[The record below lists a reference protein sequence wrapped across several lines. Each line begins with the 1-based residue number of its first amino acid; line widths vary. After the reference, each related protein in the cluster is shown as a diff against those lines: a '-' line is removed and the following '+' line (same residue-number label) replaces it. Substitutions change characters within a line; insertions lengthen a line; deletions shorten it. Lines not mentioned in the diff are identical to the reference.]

1 MCSFTHKSYHGNS
14 STAIYTSNDEPE
26 KSDDNHTSVHNFA
39 QQFGGGVLIDLLG
52 TLGNIKLNNCTTYI
66 NTQYTIDQVNFYMC
80 IRFSSSKF

>member
-1 MCSFTHKSYHGNS
+1 MMNVKKVM
-14 STAIYTSNDEPE
+14 IIILLYTI
-26 KSDDNHTSVHNFA
+26 FA

-80 IRFSSSKF
+80 IRLTVLTFDYADI